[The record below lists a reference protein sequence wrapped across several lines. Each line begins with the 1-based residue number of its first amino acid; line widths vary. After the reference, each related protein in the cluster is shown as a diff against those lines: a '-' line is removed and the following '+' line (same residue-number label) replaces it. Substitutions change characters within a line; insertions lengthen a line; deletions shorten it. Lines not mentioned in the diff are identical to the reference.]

1 MPPGGGGMVRPP
13 AGTTRG
19 PVGGVPVGAGVGAP
33 DAGRGAG
40 EREVMLAPGR
50 DDTTRG
56 APPAGA
62 AVGVGATGV
71 AGAGDDAAAGAVTA
85 GAAGADTSGADTTG
99 ATGADTTGAD
109 TTGVDT
115 TGVGGASSL
124 TGVASLVF
132 ARDVRVDDVFFGL
145 GSASSAFLAFFG
157 FSAGASRFNPCA
169 STWRR
174 RRSACG
180 STMLDDAEVAP
191 MPIELHRSTTS
202 LEVRPSSLASAE
214 TRTFLL
220 KPSGPPQLGPR
231 MSRR

>member
-1 MPPGGGGMVRPP
+1 MTRPP

-19 PVGGVPVGAGVGAP
+19 PVGGVPVGAGVGVP

-40 EREVMLAPGR
+40 GREVMLAPGR

-71 AGAGDDAAAGAVTA
+71 AGAGVAVAAGAATA
-85 GAAGADTSGADTTG
+85 GAG
-99 ATGADTTGAD
+99 ATGAGAMGAGVATGA
-109 TTGVDT
+109 
-115 TGVGGASSL
+115 
-124 TGVASLVF
+124 GVAASVSVVVSVAVSVAVLVVF
-132 ARDVRVDDVFFGL
+132 ARDERVDDVFLGL

-157 FSAGASRFNPCA
+157 FSGGASRFNPWA

-231 MSRR
+231 KSRL